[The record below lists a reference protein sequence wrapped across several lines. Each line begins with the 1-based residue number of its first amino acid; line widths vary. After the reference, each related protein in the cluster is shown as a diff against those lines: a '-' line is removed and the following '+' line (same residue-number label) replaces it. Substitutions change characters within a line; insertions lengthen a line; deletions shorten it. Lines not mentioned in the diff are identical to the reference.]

1 MTTVRSILNGNPM
14 ALLNSMDGLLVGYGL
29 SSILSGGKI

>member
-14 ALLNSMDGLLVGYGL
+14 ALLNSMDGLLVGCGL
-29 SSILSGGKI
+29 SLMSSGGKT